1 MKEVCA
7 GGGICIMFNVHLHHQ
22 LHHQFHYGCVLPLLG
37 GSCVCVMGRKAGSP
51 SRHERLKVRVGSISF
66 LIWMSA
72 SSTMAPQW
80 LRSTSYCCMW
90 GLSGFSGSCVA
101 DRMLASVGYT
111 ILFASSNPYT
121 YSIAHVLDYMIV
133 CWASALHTCVC
144 ITVSLVP
151 RPSPTPFS

>member
-1 MKEVCA
+1 LDMH
-7 GGGICIMFNVHLHHQ
+7 NVLELH

-66 LIWMSA
+66 LILMSA

-90 GLSGFSGSCVA
+90 GLSGFSGSCVGECTIA

-111 ILFASSNPYT
+111 ISFASSKPYT
-121 YSIAHVLDYMIV
+121 YSTTHVLDCMIV
-133 CWASALHTCVC
+133 CWEVSSSHICVYY
-144 ITVSLVP
+144 S
-151 RPSPTPFS
+151 

>member
-1 MKEVCA
+1 MQVKEVCA
-7 GGGICIMFNVHLHHQ
+7 GGGICITFKNYTCIINCIINSIMAVYC
-22 LHHQFHYGCVLPLLG
+22 HYLEEVV
-37 GSCVCVMGRKAGSP
+37 CVCVMGRKAGSP

-66 LIWMSA
+66 LILMSA

-111 ILFASSNPYT
+111 ILFASS
-121 YSIAHVLDYMIV
+121 
-133 CWASALHTCVC
+133 
-144 ITVSLVP
+144 
-151 RPSPTPFS
+151 